1 MFKSRAE
8 TALSAFF
15 AVMALTT
22 AFWPDWLET
31 VFRVD
36 PDGGN
41 GAVEWL
47 AVVLLGAAAVVMF
60 ALARRDRRTAR
71 SGRELAADGAGLPKG
86 DYGV

>member
-15 AVMALTT
+15 AVMTLIT

-31 VFRVD
+31 AFGVD

-41 GAVEWL
+41 GTAEWL
-47 AVVLLGAAAVVMF
+47 AVALLGAAALVMF
-60 ALARRDRRTAR
+60 TLACRDRRTAASR
-71 SGRELAADGAGLPKG
+71 PGADHA
-86 DYGV
+86 

>member
-41 GAVEWL
+41 GTVEWL
-47 AVVLLGAAAVVMF
+47 AVVLLGAAAVVML
-60 ALARRDRRTAR
+60 ALARHDRRAVR
-71 SGRELAADGAGLPKG
+71 SARELAADAAGLSGG
-86 DYGV
+86 DYRA

>member
-22 AFWPDWLET
+22 ACWPDWLET

-41 GAVEWL
+41 GTAEWL
-47 AVVLLGAAAVVMF
+47 AVALLGAAAVVML
-60 ALARRDRRTAR
+60 ALARRDRRVAR
-71 SGRELAADGAGLPKG
+71 SARELAAGGAGLPGG
-86 DYGV
+86 DYRA